1 MLIRGNKSFNR
12 RTMLR
17 LSYWA
22 LAAVLALAMTA
33 VVGFSTSGSQR
44 AAMVFAA
51 LSGSAPPVQVSAQAS
66 PRSDLESETRRLNDA
81 VRLLAADR
89 DRLLT
94 RVASIEHSLE
104 DVTGSINGQSAMS
117 RPSDGNSGSAPLPQS
132 ATVQS
137 SKVSTLEMGTP
148 GSAGSRSAALP
159 DAPEWMANTPA
170 PWPSPSVAVTV
181 VPTPEASQVATAPVT
196 TAALAAENAR
206 TAPASKTEFGVDI
219 GSAPDLDTLR
229 TMWNQTRARYPAL
242 LSRLHPVFSVQEGTP
257 ELRLIIGPLP
267 NASAAAR
274 LCAALGAG
282 DILCSARV
290 FEGQRLALR

>member
-17 LSYWA
+17 LSYWG

-51 LSGSAPPVQVSAQAS
+51 LTGSPPPAQVSAQAS
-66 PRSDLESETRRLNDA
+66 PRSDLESETRRLNEA
-81 VRLLAADR
+81 IRLLAADR

-94 RVASIEHSLE
+94 RIASIEHSLE
-104 DVTGSINGQSAMS
+104 DVTGSINRESAMS
-117 RPSDGNSGSAPLPQS
+117 RPSEGNPESAPLPAKAS
-132 ATVQS
+132 V
-137 SKVSTLEMGTP
+137 LEMGTP
-148 GSAGSRSAALP
+148 GAFSAGSRSAALP

-181 VPTPEASQVATAPVT
+181 VPTPEASQVGAAPVT
-196 TAALAAENAR
+196 TAALANENAR
-206 TAPASKTEFGVDI
+206 TTPASKTEFGVDI
-219 GSAPDLDTLR
+219 GSAQDLDTLR
-229 TMWNQTRARYPAL
+229 AMWSQTRARYPAL

-282 DILCSARV
+282 DILCSARI
-290 FEGQRLALR
+290 FEGQRFALR

>member
-1 MLIRGNKSFNR
+1 MLIRGNKSFNK

-17 LSYWA
+17 LSYWG

-51 LSGSAPPVQVSAQAS
+51 LTGSAPPAQVSAQAS
-66 PRSDLESETRRLNDA
+66 PRSDLESETRRLNEA
-81 VRLLAADR
+81 IRLLAADR

-104 DVTGSINGQSAMS
+104 DVTGSINRQSAMS
-117 RPSDGNSGSAPLPQS
+117 QPSDGNLESALPPKAS
-132 ATVQS
+132 A
-137 SKVSTLEMGTP
+137 LEMGTP
-148 GSAGSRSAALP
+148 GAFSAGSRSAALP

-181 VPTPEASQVATAPVT
+181 VPTPEASQVGAAPVT
-196 TAALAAENAR
+196 MALANENAR
-206 TAPASKTEFGVDI
+206 TTPASKTEFGVDI
-219 GSAPDLDTLR
+219 GSAQDLDTLR
-229 TMWNQTRARYPAL
+229 AMWNQTRARYPAL
-242 LSRLHPVFSVQEGTP
+242 LSRLHPIFSVQEGTP

-290 FEGQRLALR
+290 FEGQRFALR

>member
-1 MLIRGNKSFNR
+1 
-12 RTMLR
+12 
-17 LSYWA
+17 
-22 LAAVLALAMTA
+22 
-33 VVGFSTSGSQR
+33 
-44 AAMVFAA
+44 MVFAA

-81 VRLLAADR
+81 IRLLAADR

-104 DVTGSINGQSAMS
+104 DVTGSINGQSVMS

-137 SKVSTLEMGTP
+137 SKVSTLEMATSGAF
-148 GSAGSRSAALP
+148 SAGSRSPALP

-170 PWPSPSVAVTV
+170 PWPSASVAVTV

-196 TAALAAENAR
+196 TAALAAESAR

-229 TMWNQTRARYPAL
+229 TMWNQTKARYPAL
-242 LSRLHPVFSVQEGTP
+242 LSRLYPVFSVQEGTP
-257 ELRLIIGPLP
+257 EIRLIIGPLP